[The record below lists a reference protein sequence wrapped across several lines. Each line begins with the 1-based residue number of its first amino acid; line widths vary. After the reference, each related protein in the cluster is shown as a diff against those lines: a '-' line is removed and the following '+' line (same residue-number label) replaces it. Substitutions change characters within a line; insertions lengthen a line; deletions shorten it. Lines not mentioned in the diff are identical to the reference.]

1 MKDTSID
8 KLSSL
13 ITKRSV
19 SLFQGDFDSQRENL
33 KNLIKNSRILVIGG
47 AGSIGSAT
55 VRLLIEFKPSVL
67 HVIDHNE
74 NGLAELVRYLRN
86 EIDNLSSTDF
96 RTFPLDFGSSLMHR
110 FLSESSAYDFVLNF
124 AALKHVRSE
133 KDVYSLL
140 RMFDVN
146 LVKTIRY
153 LGWLSKKQTA
163 YKYFCVSTDKA
174 ANPVNLM
181 GASKQLMEQLIF
193 SNEILTNPSRTAT
206 SARFANVAFSKGS
219 LLESF
224 IIRLDNRQ
232 PIAVPKKTLRYFIS
246 PKESGH
252 ICVLA
257 AFCTPSRHL
266 LIPALESKNDLVDL
280 EAVATMVLHSYGLKP
295 RIYEDEVLAR
305 RNVKTDLEKKYY
317 PLLLTPLDTSGEKPY
332 EEFIGDGEKV
342 VDVGM
347 TSLLGI
353 KHETNSISPVI
364 SFIKYI
370 EEIML
375 HPEMAITKRDI
386 VESVKRLI
394 PNFEHI
400 ETGKNLDE
408 RM

>member
-181 GASKQLMEQLIF
+181 GASKQLM
-193 SNEILTNPSRTAT
+193 SNL
-206 SARFANVAFSKGS
+206 
-219 LLESF
+219 
-224 IIRLDNRQ
+224 
-232 PIAVPKKTLRYFIS
+232 YS
-246 PKESGH
+246 P
-252 ICVLA
+252 
-257 AFCTPSRHL
+257 
-266 LIPALESKNDLVDL
+266 
-280 EAVATMVLHSYGLKP
+280 
-295 RIYEDEVLAR
+295 
-305 RNVKTDLEKKYY
+305 
-317 PLLLTPLDTSGEKPY
+317 
-332 EEFIGDGEKV
+332 
-342 VDVGM
+342 
-347 TSLLGI
+347 
-353 KHETNSISPVI
+353 
-364 SFIKYI
+364 
-370 EEIML
+370 
-375 HPEMAITKRDI
+375 TK
-386 VESVKRLI
+386 S
-394 PNFEHI
+394 
-400 ETGKNLDE
+400 
-408 RM
+408 

>member
-8 KLSSL
+8 RLSSL
-13 ITKRSV
+13 ITKRSI
-19 SLFQGDFDSQRENL
+19 SFFQDDFNAQYKTL

-55 VRLLIEFKPSVL
+55 VRILSEFGPAAL
-67 HVIDHNE
+67 HVVDHNE
-74 NGLAELVRYLRN
+74 NDLAELVRYLRN
-86 EIDNLSSTDF
+86 EIDSLSSTDF
-96 RTFPLDFGSSLMHR
+96 RTLPLDFGSSLMYR

-146 LVKTIRY
+146 LVKTARY
-153 LGWLSKKQTA
+153 LGWLSTKQSA

-193 SNEILTNPSRTAT
+193 SNEILTNPSQTAT

-224 IIRLDNRQ
+224 IIRLNSRQ
-232 PIAVPKKTLRYFIS
+232 PIAVPRKTLRYFIS
-246 PKESGH
+246 PKESGQ

-257 AFCTPSRHL
+257 AFCAPNRHL

-280 EAVATMVLHSYGLKP
+280 EAVAAMVLHSYGLKP
-295 RIYEDEVLAR
+295 RVYEDEGLAR
-305 RNVKTDLEKKYY
+305 SNVETDLEKKYY
-317 PLLLTPLDTSGEKPY
+317 PVLLTPLDTSGEKPY
-332 EEFIGDGEKV
+332 EEFVGDGEKA

-353 KHETNSISPVI
+353 EHEPKPVSPVF
-364 SFIKYI
+364 SFIKHI
-370 EEIML
+370 EEIIL
-375 HPEMAITKRDI
+375 HPEREITKRDI
-386 VESVKRLI
+386 VDSVKRLI